1 MINLKEV
8 VDLNNKRCA
17 LIHEIAGKR
26 FRIQGLK
33 NSKSNTIQESKEVR
47 LENGNLTILNL
58 FSVVENLKSQS
69 ADIYIDDV
77 DLQEDNLYIDYHYT
91 TEDENKIF
99 PELETKE
106 KELSALQEQLN
117 EVESKMKDLGLE
129 F

>member
-17 LIHEIAGKR
+17 LIHEISGKR

-33 NSKSNTIQESKEVR
+33 NSKSNTIQETKEVG

-69 ADIYIDDV
+69 IDIYIDGFDI
-77 DLQEDNLYIDYHYT
+77 DMDNLYIDYHYT

-106 KELSALQEQLN
+106 KELAALQEQLN

>member
-1 MINLKEV
+1 MINLKEI

-47 LENGNLTILNL
+47 LENGNLTISNL
-58 FSVVENLKSQS
+58 SSVIEDLKSQNV
-69 ADIYIDDV
+69 DIYIDAFDM
-77 DLQEDNLYIDYHYT
+77 DEDNLYIDYHYT

-106 KELSALQEQLN
+106 KELKALQEQLN

>member
-8 VDLNNKRCA
+8 VDLNNKRCT

-26 FRIQGLK
+26 FRIRVLE
-33 NSKSNTIQESKEVR
+33 NSKSNTLQESKEVR
-47 LENGNLTILNL
+47 LENGNLTISNL
-58 FSVVENLKSQS
+58 SPVIEDLKSQNV
-69 ADIYIDDV
+69 DIYIDDI
-77 DLQEDNLYIDYHYT
+77 DLQEDYLYIDYHYT

-106 KELSALQEQLN
+106 KELSALQEQLT
-117 EVESKMKDLGLE
+117 EVESKMKELGLE

>member
-17 LIHEIAGKR
+17 LIHEIAGKH
-26 FRIQGLK
+26 FRIRGLK
-33 NSKSNTIQESKEVR
+33 NSKSNTIQKSKEIR
-47 LENGNLTILNL
+47 LENGNLTISNL
-58 FSVVENLKSQS
+58 SSAIEDLKSQNV
-69 ADIYIDDV
+69 DIYIDAFDM
-77 DLQEDNLYIDYHYT
+77 DGDNLYIDYHYT

-99 PELETKE
+99 TELETKE

>member
-1 MINLKEV
+1 MISLKEV

-17 LIHEIAGKR
+17 LIHEIAGKH

-33 NSKSNTIQESKEVR
+33 NSKSNTIQESREVR

-58 FSVVENLKSQS
+58 LSVVENLKSQS
-69 ADIYIDDV
+69 VDIYIDDL

-106 KELSALQEQLN
+106 KELNSLQGQLN